1 MLSNS
6 FNLTL
11 STKTLSLSVSTLIR
25 LAFDYIILVLSL
37 SHLVY
42 VGNLLAYFLDLLVII
57 EVDSV
62 SIIVSIVLTH
72 SLLAC

>member
-6 FNLTL
+6 FDLTL

-42 VGNLLAYFLDLLVII
+42 FGNLLAYCLNLLVII